1 MTTTSPRPD
10 AAPPPYAEQPSPPRR
25 GARSWTVTTMALAQ
39 LGLFLALLTPVFAGL
54 AIKVQD
60 IVPERDEVSAL
71 GMVSSLGAVAAFL
84 ANPVFGRIS
93 DRTTGRFGRRRPWL
107 VIGALGLTAG
117 LAVIATTQS
126 LAVVAVAWFLSQMFA
141 NASLAAFTAS
151 VADQVPIFQR
161 GKVAGLIGVMQNVA
175 ILGAAYAAK
184 VLGTDVVLLF
194 MAPAAVGLALVLLY
208 AIVLPDKP
216 LPQRPPSD
224 GGLRTVLRTFWVSP
238 RRHPDFGWAFLSRF
252 MIILAMFMFTT
263 FRLLFLQDQLGLSE
277 DRAVS
282 VMATGVLVYTLVLM
296 ASGQLA
302 GWLSDRLR
310 RRKVFVGFSALVFGI
325 GTALLITADTVA
337 AFYAAEVV
345 LGLGY
350 GVYAGVDL
358 ALVLD
363 VLPDPEDSA
372 KDLGVF
378 NIANA
383 APQSVAPALGAL
395 LVNTAGG
402 HEYHLLLAAAAVV
415 CVIGSLA
422 VIPIR
427 TVR

>member
-10 AAPPPYAEQPSPPRR
+10 PPYTEQLPSFERS
-25 GARSWTVTTMALAQ
+25 ARPWVVTTMALAQ
-39 LGLFLALLTPVFAGL
+39 LGLFLALLTPVFASL

-60 IVPERDEVSAL
+60 IVPKDDQVSAL
-71 GMVSSLGAVAAFL
+71 GMVSGLGALAALL

-107 VIGALGLTAG
+107 VIGALGLTVG
-117 LAVIATTQS
+117 LAVIATAHS

-141 NASLAAFTAS
+141 NAALAAFTAS
-151 VADQVPIFQR
+151 VADQVPVVQR

-184 VLGTDVVLLF
+184 VLGTDGMLLF
-194 MAPAAVGLALVLLY
+194 MVPAAVGLALVLLY
-208 AIVLPDKP
+208 VVALPDKA

-224 GGLRTVLRTFWVSP
+224 GGLRTVLKTFWVNP
-238 RRHPDFGWAFLSRF
+238 RKYPDFGWAFVSRF

-263 FRLLFLQDQLGLSE
+263 FRLLFLEDQLGLSD

-282 VMATGVLVYTLVLM
+282 VMATGVLLYTLVLM
-296 ASGQLA
+296 AAGQLA

-325 GTALLITADTVA
+325 GTALLITTHSVVG
-337 AFYAAEVV
+337 FYAAEVV
-345 LGLGY
+345 LGLGF
-350 GVYAGVDL
+350 GVYMSVDL

-383 APQSVAPALGAL
+383 APQSIAPAFGVL
-395 LVNTAGG
+395 LVNAAGG
-402 HEYHLLLAAAAVV
+402 HAYHLLLGAAAAV
-415 CVIGSLA
+415 CVIGALA

-427 TVR
+427 NVH

>member
-1 MTTTSPRPD
+1 MTTTSPRPGP
-10 AAPPPYAEQPSPPRR
+10 APEDLEQPCSPERT
-25 GARSWTVTTMALAQ
+25 ARPWVVTTMALAQ
-39 LGLFLALLTPVFAGL
+39 LGLFLALLTPVFASL
-54 AIKVQD
+54 AIKVQE
-60 IVPERDEVSAL
+60 IVPKDDEVSAL

-93 DRTTGRFGRRRPWL
+93 DRTTGRFGRRRSWL
-107 VIGALGLTAG
+107 VIGALGLTGG
-117 LAVIATTQS
+117 LAVIATTRS
-126 LAVVAVAWFLSQMFA
+126 LTVVAVAWFLSQMFA
-141 NASLAAFTAS
+141 NAALAAFTAS
-151 VADQVPIFQR
+151 VADQVPVFQR

-184 VLGTDVVLLF
+184 VLGTHGMLLF

-208 AIVLPDKP
+208 AIALPDKP
-216 LPQRPPSD
+216 LPQRPPS
-224 GGLRTVLRTFWVSP
+224 GGGPRTVLRTFWVNP
-238 RRHPDFGWAFLSRF
+238 RKHPDFGWAFTSRF

-263 FRLLFLQDQLGLSE
+263 FRLLFLQDQLGLSDE
-277 DRAVS
+277 RAVS
-282 VMATGVLVYTLVLM
+282 VMATGVLIYTLVLM

-310 RRKVFVGFSALVFGI
+310 RRKVFVGSSALVFGI
-325 GTALLITADTVA
+325 GTALLITTHSVA
-337 AFYAAEVV
+337 GFYAAEVV
-345 LGLGY
+345 LGLGF

-363 VLPDPEDSA
+363 VLPDPEETA

-383 APQSVAPALGAL
+383 APQSIAPALGVL

-402 HEYHLLLAAAAVV
+402 HEYHLLLGAAAAV
-415 CVIGSLA
+415 CVIGALA

-427 TVR
+427 SVR